1 MRVLEIENTIL
12 AMPNKVLEADMG
24 VSELRSAPEPST
36 EASDSSMAVGSVVDR
51 TLARRRAT
59 AQDEVQR
66 LVAAAFGVIER
77 TGELEPKV
85 SEILREAGLSN
96 QVFYRHFRGK
106 HELLVTV
113 LDEGI
118 RGLAGY
124 LEQRMAGV
132 DDPAMAVREWIRGM
146 AAQALDPNGA
156 RASRPFALSRGRLA
170 EVFPAEVAG
179 SERRV
184 AAPLRAA
191 LEQGRAD
198 GSMSEVDP
206 EAESEALYHMM
217 MGWVEGRLVE
227 GRSADAREVERLGDF
242 ALAGLLRS
250 GTKSAGH
257 GADDGLDGASVAH
270 ETIGE

>member
-1 MRVLEIENTIL
+1 MT
-12 AMPNKVLEADMG
+12 NKVPRAASG
-24 VSELRSAPEPST
+24 VSARRAAPRPAAETGDSAT
-36 EASDSSMAVGSVVDR
+36 AVGSVVDR

-66 LVAAAFGVIER
+66 LVAAAFAVIER
-77 TGELEPKV
+77 TGNVEPKV

-96 QVFYRHFRGK
+96 QAFYRHFRSK

-132 DDPAMAVREWIRGM
+132 DDAAAATREWIRGM
-146 AAQALDPNGA
+146 AAQALDPDGA

-170 EVFPAEVAG
+170 ELFPAEVAG

-191 LEQGRAD
+191 LEKGRAI
-198 GSMSEVDP
+198 GTMPAVDAD
-206 EAESEALYHMM
+206 AESEALYHMM
-217 MGWVEGRLVE
+217 MGWVEGRLIE
-227 GRSADAREVERLGDF
+227 GRRPDVTEVERLEAF
-242 ALAGLLRS
+242 ALAGLSRS
-250 GTKSAGH
+250 GAPATR
-257 GADDGLDGASVAH
+257 H
-270 ETIGE
+270 ESGE